1 MKSFNTLNSLS
12 SENYVY
18 LSIKRVTISNASN
31 PSKTGDLRFTPQLS
45 SEITE
50 KASIFLF
57 TRELVL
63 LENSAANSYIIV
75 R

>member
-1 MKSFNTLNSLS
+1 MPLTPPKMVIL
-12 SENYVY
+12 
-18 LSIKRVTISNASN
+18 
-31 PSKTGDLRFTPQLS
+31 DLHHSVS

-50 KASIFLF
+50 KTSIFLI

-63 LENSAANSYIIV
+63 LENSAANSYVIV